1 MMKARVCMGLAAV
14 GLAVSMVA
22 VIPALQT
29 SAGASGGG
37 PGQTL
42 SAATSPM
49 YQTNGTVWSLAYS
62 DNVVYAG
69 GAFTSVRPP
78 GEPLGTDENAR
89 TYLAA
94 FNSQTGALLPF
105 APSINGT
112 VKAVAVSADGTT
124 LYVGGMFTEV
134 DGAYHDDLAAINLAT
149 GSVVA
154 NWKPSA
160 PGYVDTIA
168 PAANGSAVY
177 FGGGF
182 SKADGVARTNAAAV
196 APVGAT
202 SPGSLLAWDPVLN
215 GSVTSIAVDSQ
226 VTRV

>member
-1 MMKARVCMGLAAV
+1 ML
-14 GLAVSMVA
+14 
-22 VIPALQT
+22 
-29 SAGASGGG
+29 
-37 PGQTL
+37 
-42 SAATSPM
+42 
-49 YQTNGTVWSLAYS
+49 
-62 DNVVYAG
+62 
-69 GAFTSVRPP
+69 
-78 GEPLGTDENAR
+78 AR
-89 TYLAA
+89 TLQLS
-94 FNSQTGALLPF
+94 NSQTGALLPF

-226 VTRV
+226 VTRVIVGGYFTTFNGAIQQAIGSTDRDDRCQ